1 MNRTIMLLFALLT
14 CSFCAPAYGGDKEP
28 KANGSTVSPVRIAVV
43 DSFFRDIPE
52 PLVRPVI
59 EPFRVLM
66 MAQTGMDGDIV
77 MPKNALQLAQD
88 LADDKVQIALFHG
101 FEYAWAK
108 RLHPDLRPMMIAL
121 HQRRELQVFLM
132 VRADSPVRSFA
143 ELQGKPVALPCFC
156 QEHCWIYMERACQAA
171 GQADPKKFFSSFTTP
186 RDPEEGL
193 DELADGKVQAVIV
206 DNVALDSYQKRKPAR
221 FAKLKCVQK
230 SEMFPSAVIAY
241 RAGSFD
247 EATVKRFQESLLG
260 GQKTALGRQLLT
272 LWKLRSLENVP
283 ADFDES
289 LNRILKAYP
298 PPENRQ
304 ADKEKPADGQT
315 VTRRLPSVDKV
326 KSDKQ

>member
-1 MNRTIMLLFALLT
+1 MKRIIPFFLLLT
-14 CSFCAPAYGGDKEP
+14 AWNLSDPARGGDKEP
-28 KANGSTVSPVRIAVV
+28 TAAASSSSPVRIAVV

-52 PLVRPVI
+52 PLVRPLI

-66 MAQTGMDGDIV
+66 VAQTGMDGDV
-77 MPKNALQLAQD
+77 VLPKGALQLAQD

-108 RLHPDLRPMMIAL
+108 HQHPELRPLMIAL
-121 HQRRELQVFLM
+121 HQERDLQVFLM

-171 GQADPKKFFSSFTTP
+171 GQADPKKFFSRLTTP

-206 DNVALDSYQKRKPAR
+206 DNVALNSYQKRKPAR
-221 FAKLKCVQK
+221 FAKLKSVQK

-247 EATVKRFQESLLG
+247 EATIKRFQESLLD
-260 GQKTALGRQLLT
+260 GQKTSLGRQLLM
-272 LWKLRSLENVP
+272 LWKLKSLESVP

-289 LNRILKAYP
+289 LNKILKAYP
-298 PPENRQ
+298 PPERQ
-304 ADKEKPADGQT
+304 QAGKGKPADVQT
-315 VTRRLPSVDKV
+315 AKRRP
-326 KSDKQ
+326 

>member
-1 MNRTIMLLFALLT
+1 MKRTIMFLFALLIW
-14 CSFCAPAYGGDKEP
+14 SFGGIAKADDKAPM
-28 KANGSTVSPVRIAVV
+28 ANGANASPVRIAVV

-77 MPKNALQLAQD
+77 MPKSALQLGQD

-108 RLHPDLRPMMIAL
+108 HQHPEIRPMMIAL
-121 HQRRELQVFLM
+121 HHERDLQVFLM
-132 VRADSPVRSFA
+132 VRADSPIRSFA
-143 ELQGKPVALPCFC
+143 DLQGKPVALPCFC

-171 GQADPKKFFSSFTTP
+171 GQADPKKFFSNLSNP

-206 DNVALDSYQKRKPAR
+206 DNVALNSYQKRKPAR
-221 FAKLKCVQK
+221 FAKLKSVQK

-247 EATVKRFQESLLG
+247 EATVKRLQASLLE
-260 GQKTALGRQLLT
+260 GQKTSLGRQLLM
-272 LWKLRSLENVP
+272 LWKLRSLESVP
-283 ADFDES
+283 SDFDES
-289 LNRILKAYP
+289 LNKILKAYP
-298 PPENRQ
+298 PPENQQ
-304 ADKEKPADGQT
+304 AGKEKPADVQAA
-315 VTRRLPSVDKV
+315 RRRP
-326 KSDKQ
+326 